1 MIIIKGIEVRERNGL
16 YCLNDI
22 HRVSGGLHAYKP
34 NRFLDLKSTKRL
46 IEYLSGHDFVPG
58 QYSCLVDSVQEGRA
72 LNTYAHKYVV
82 YSYAMW
88 IDVAFHVAV
97 VACFDAVANEEI
109 DKAKAIAKDTLIK
122 ANAMDRMCNKA
133 NKITITQATGEIFAL
148 TGVIL
153 SPQRLNLLLRE
164 GGYKLRFG
172 HWYNNH
178 GGGWKIECVNSG
190 LTDYK
195 YGVDQCGNKHGYPC
209 LTSRGVQYLAE
220 YLNRYYCSHPLRK

>member
-1 MIIIKGIEVRERNGL
+1 MIIIKGIQVRERNGL

-22 HRVSGGLHAYKP
+22 HRASGGLHAYKP

-46 IEYLSGHDFVPG
+46 IEYLSGHEIVPG
-58 QYSCLVDSVQEGRA
+58 QYSCLVDSVQEGRS